1 MSKLLYNIDALK
13 HINTFSSVEYM
24 HPYLDFFTDCIK
36 IFNSIGFN
44 QNTFIH
50 KYKDQ
55 EFNLFDSFGEVVF
68 YYRNKMNN
76 SDNNMI
82 DQHIKKYLEEG
93 IRFSSIE
100 KYQIFDYL
108 VKDKLKNDV
117 VVANTLAN
125 NNEEF
130 IAILSKIE
138 SNQKDDFNISDI
150 KLEY

>member
-1 MSKLLYNIDALK
+1 M
-13 HINTFSSVEYM
+13 
-24 HPYLDFFTDCIK
+24 
-36 IFNSIGFN
+36 N
-44 QNTFIH
+44 QI
-50 KYKDQ
+50 
-55 EFNLFDSFGEVVF
+55 
-68 YYRNKMNN
+68 
-76 SDNNMI
+76 DNNMI